1 MLNYEFM
8 RVAFLVG
15 ILLAII
21 IPLIGSVLVFK
32 RLSMIGDSLSH
43 TALAGV
49 AIGLIAG
56 YNPLIGAVAIT
67 IIATL
72 FIEVIR
78 KNFSKYSVIL
88 LFFFCA
94 GGIALSGL
102 LSSFVPTNKFNS
114 YLFGSIISITSLEV
128 YLAIGL
134 FVAVIAFFTIFYK
147 ELMFISYNETSAK
160 LAGVPVKKINFI
172 LSLLTAIMVALASKI
187 IGALIV
193 SSIMVIPTAISLQIA
208 KSYKTTLLV
217 AVLFSVISVII
228 GLTTS
233 FYVGLKPGG
242 TIALISI
249 VFLIITITLKELLN
263 KKQKKHKHN
272 KTNNIEILET

>member
-1 MLNYEFM
+1 MFNYEFM

-21 IPLIGSVLVFK
+21 MPLIGSVLVFK

-56 YNPLIGAVAIT
+56 YNPIWGAIAIT
-67 IIATL
+67 ILATL

-78 KNFSKYSVIL
+78 KKFPKYTEISLAIVMS
-88 LFFFCA
+88 A
-94 GGIALSGL
+94 GIALSGL
-102 LSSFVPTNKFNS
+102 LSSFVPANNFNS

-128 YLAIGL
+128 YLAVGL
-134 FVAVIAFFTIFYK
+134 FIAIIAFFIIFYK
-147 ELMFISYNETSAK
+147 ELMFISYNENSAK
-160 LAGVPVKKINFI
+160 LAGVPVKAVNFI
-172 LSLLTAIMVALASKI
+172 LSLLTAIMVALAAKI

-208 KSYKTTLLV
+208 KSYKNTLLIAV
-217 AVLFSVISVII
+217 AFSVTSLII

-233 FYVGLKPGG
+233 FYIGLKPGG
-242 TIALISI
+242 TVAL
-249 VFLIITITLKELLN
+249 
-263 KKQKKHKHN
+263 
-272 KTNNIEILET
+272 